1 MQSKRTGGAKMCR
14 IPWPLSVVAGVGYVM
29 SIMLA
34 RRIAEVMTNQA
45 PKRGRLVE
53 YPDELGFWWVE
64 EDEDE

>member
-1 MQSKRTGGAKMCR
+1 M
-14 IPWPLSVVAGVGYVM
+14 SVVAGVGYVM